1 MPGARGF
8 SSLLLPGAA
17 VNPSAVRAGAEDDS
31 GSTQTFSRLWTLK
44 HKPRLPSYDATILH
58 LLKQVT
64 GEEQVFKN
72 E

>member
-1 MPGARGF
+1 MRGVFPLSF
-8 SSLLLPGAA
+8 SRGLP
-17 VNPSAVRAGAEDDS
+17 VNPSGSPKRARRTIPVQHS
-31 GSTQTFSRLWTLK
+31 TFSRLWTLK
-44 HKPRLPSYDATILH
+44 HKLRLPSYDATILH